1 MLDIWYFCMIKV
13 FEEFDMNCFFIIKV
27 ILEDDGF
34 VDLFLL
40 KVSLYRIIINWF
52 PNDVVFEVMKFGTLR
67 KDGI

>member
-1 MLDIWYFCMIKV
+1 MFDIWYFCMIKV